1 MNVLKKQFRL
11 SAIAA
16 STLAIA
22 LLSGPVFAHCDSMD
36 GPVVADAQRALAEK
50 KVEPVLKWI
59 SAGDEPAIKEAF
71 DMTLAVRNES
81 DKAKAVADRY
91 FFETLVRVHRAT
103 EGEGFTGLKPAG
115 SVEPGIAAADQA
127 LQSGK
132 VEILAGKLA
141 DAVRDGVMQRFQTA
155 YKTKQSADDSVK
167 QGREYVVNYVQFTHF
182 IEEID
187 HVLSKGASHQ
197 HREASEQRPH

>member
-1 MNVLKKQFRL
+1 MNLLKKQSRI
-11 SAIAA
+11 ATVAA

-22 LLSGPVFAHCDSMD
+22 LLSSPVFAHCDSMD

-50 KVEPVLKWI
+50 TVTPVLKWI
-59 SAGDEPAIKEAF
+59 SAGDEPAITKAF
-71 DMTLAVRNES
+71 EMTLAVRNES
-81 DKAKAVADRY
+81 DKAKAVADLY
-91 FFETLVRVHRAT
+91 FFETLVRIHRAT

-115 SVEPGIAAADQA
+115 SVQPGIAAADQA
-127 LQSGK
+127 LKSGK
-132 VEILAGKLA
+132 VEILAAKLA
-141 DAVRDGVMQRFQTA
+141 DAVREGVVQRFQTA
-155 YKTKQSADDSVK
+155 YKTKQSANDSVK

-197 HREASEQRPH
+197 HRETPEQRPH